1 MEQYFKYLVMGVYE
15 YIYSALSEGANGGAI
30 ISTDNKHEYI
40 IEGRTDDIIALT
52 RALKKNYV
60 TIMHV

>member
-15 YIYSALSEGANGGAI
+15 YIYNALSEEANGGAI
-30 ISTDNKHEYI
+30 IKTDNKHEYI

>member
-15 YIYSALSEGANGGAI
+15 YIYNALSEGANGGAI
-30 ISTDNKHEYI
+30 SKTDNKHEYI
-40 IEGRTDDIIALT
+40 IEGRTDDIIKLT
-52 RALKKNYV
+52 RALKRNYV